1 MSLSLDIKRIATEG
15 FRSFSRNSLVS
26 FATVVVMTMSLLVF
40 SGVIF
45 LNAILGYSLNE
56 LNERVDVNIYFLPD
70 APEDEALELSQ
81 RISEIQGVREV
92 SFISREEALANFQM
106 KHSDDELITRS
117 LEELGDNPLGAS
129 LNVQAYDSA
138 DYEQIITAIE
148 GDAAVANGDFIDAIN
163 YHDNRALIERLGHF
177 SSVTRSVGYAI
188 SVFFA
193 AIAVLVII
201 STLRIAIYAS
211 KNDIVVKR
219 LVGAEHRYVRG
230 PFLVQG
236 ILYGAVA
243 AILAMLALIP
253 IAAQVGAYTETFF
266 GGMNLATYL
275 QANFIQI
282 FIVLLSVGVL
292 LGIIAS
298 SISVKKYLKV

>member
-70 APEDEALELSQ
+70 APEDEALALSQ

-106 KHSDDELITRS
+106 KHADDDLIIRS

>member
-1 MSLSLDIKRIATEG
+1 MSLPLDIKRIATEG

-70 APEDEALELSQ
+70 APEDEALALSQ

-230 PFLVQG
+230 PFLIQG

>member
-40 SGVIF
+40 SGIIF

-92 SFISREEALANFQM
+92 SYISREEALANFQM
-106 KHSDDELITRS
+106 KHADDELISRS

-138 DYEQIITAIE
+138 DYEQIITTIE
-148 GDAAVANGDFIDAIN
+148 GDAAVSNGDFIDAIN

-177 SSVTRSVGYAI
+177 SAVTRSVGYAI

-230 PFLVQG
+230 PFLIQG
-236 ILYGAVA
+236 VLYGAVA
-243 AILAMLALIP
+243 AVLATLALIP